1 MLQKRPRLAGMTEAP
16 HPSIALLQ
24 KRLAQTR
31 RRWIAAQLTMAL
43 LRLAGALGL
52 LWGVALLLEVL
63 FWLPATWR
71 TVLLLGLVLGS
82 LSLIV
87 WHLGQW
93 LRAFWRLDEEHLAR
107 QIGRQ
112 FPEIADRLLTLLQ
125 LERGRCSSAAAAL
138 VKRAQQELAT
148 QITPVPFEQIAALRP
163 SHRLLGIGLG
173 PLILLGLGF
182 LVAPGAFKAAATR
195 LFSPGHTFERP
206 LPFMLIVTPGDTTLA
221 RGDTLRITATL
232 QGTHFPKQL
241 TLALRYAGELQP
253 ETFTLIPDSLG
264 RAQFT
269 LPNLQRPLHYH
280 LEALPAATPWHTVT
294 LQERPIARGLQLTL
308 HYPAYTGLP
317 AQTLPLDVG
326 HVTAL
331 PGTQV
336 YLQFLTAG
344 APVAQ
349 AALRFDN
356 GAMVP
361 LRLQD
366 SLAQGSFVLLQE
378 GTYWIELQTAD
389 GLTNVDP
396 IRYQLKLLPDEAPI
410 ITLLRPEATYTLDDA
425 LEAPLLVRVHDD
437 FGFTGLRLYW
447 RLAQSSFRP
456 VEAEFSYRTLPLTI
470 PRPLDQ
476 EIEYRWELRADGLE
490 LVPGD
495 VLEYYLE
502 VWDNDRVSGPKATRT
517 PIQQLRLPS
526 LAERYEALDA
536 AQDNI
541 AQGLE
546 SLREQAEQL
555 QSTFQ
560 ELQETIR
567 RTQQAGWNEQQQAE
581 QLRQQQEA
589 LEEQVDAL
597 AKQLE
602 HLAREMQVNQLVS
615 EETLERYQELQRV
628 VEEIRSP
635 ELRQAL
641 EQLQEALR
649 ALDLPRMLE
658 NLEHVRFNEA
668 QFRERIERA
677 LELFKRLRTQQQL
690 EEAARLAEAL
700 ARTEERLAEQT
711 QQLQQQ
717 TAAQDT
723 ATMPTPEALARQQEA
738 ASQEA
743 QQLEQLLEE
752 TRRQMETL
760 RGTPRQ
766 AMDSLQQ
773 SLRRLSLPERMQ
785 QNAQQ
790 LRQGDFSGAQQEQQQ
805 MRQQLEGLAAR
816 LSQLQQHME
825 GGQLQLNVAGL
836 RQTLR
841 HVLLLSEAQETLRN
855 ELQALRTDRPPATLT
870 RRQEGLIQGTRT
882 VTDSLRQLARR
893 IPQMERAVQQT
904 ASEALRAMEASVSGM
919 AEGTARL
926 ASSNQTLAMMHLN
939 ELARM
944 LADLLEQLQR
954 QSAGGM
960 SLAQMIQQLQQMAG
974 EQQQLNDQ
982 LQQLLND
989 IQGTR
994 LVTDQ
999 LERMRQLARQQE
1011 AIRRQLHQ
1019 LARDREA
1026 RRRLL
1031 GDLDALA
1038 RQMEE
1043 TVQEL
1048 QQGQLDRRTL
1058 ERQRQILTRLLEAQ
1072 HSIREQ
1078 DEEPRRQSRSGED
1091 VVRESPPELTPQ
1103 QELDRLRRALIE
1115 ALESG
1120 YAPDYEALI
1129 RRYFELLERLQQPAP
1144 QTP

>member
-1 MLQKRPRLAGMTEAP
+1 MAEAP
-16 HPSIALLQ
+16 QASLVSLQ

-31 RRWIAAQLTMAL
+31 RRLLASQLIVAL
-43 LRLAGALGL
+43 LQLIGVLGL
-52 LWGVALLLEVL
+52 LWGVALLLEAL
-63 FWLPATWR
+63 LWLPVSGR
-71 TVLLLGLVLGS
+71 TVLFLGLMLGS
-82 LSLIV
+82 LALSL
-87 WHLGQW
+87 WQLGQL

-112 FPEIADRLLTLLQ
+112 FPEVADRLLTLLQ
-125 LERGRCSSAAAAL
+125 LERGRRSPAPRAL
-138 VKRAQQELAT
+138 VERAEQELLA
-148 QITPVPFEQIAALRP
+148 QLGPVPFEQLARLRP
-163 SHRLLGIGLG
+163 SQRMLGLGLG
-173 PLILLGLGF
+173 PLVLLGFGF
-182 LVAPGAFKAAATR
+182 LLAPEAFQAAATR
-195 LFSPGHTFERP
+195 IFSPGRVFERP
-206 LPFMLIVTPGDTTLA
+206 LPFTLLVTPGDTTLA
-221 RGDTLRITATL
+221 RGDTLRIKATL
-232 QGTHFPKQL
+232 QGTLLPPQL
-241 TLALRYAGELQP
+241 TLALRYAGELRT
-253 ETFTLIPDSLG
+253 ETFTLTPNSLG
-264 RAQFT
+264 QAQFT
-269 LPNLQRPLHYH
+269 LPNLQRPLQYR
-280 LEALPAATPWHTVT
+280 LEAPPAATPWHAVT
-294 LQERPIARGLQLTL
+294 LRERPFTRNLQLML
-308 HYPAYTGLP
+308 HYPVYTGLP
-317 AQTLPLDVG
+317 PQTLPPDVG

-336 YLQFLTAG
+336 HLQFLTAG
-344 APVAQ
+344 APVTQ
-349 AALRFDN
+349 AVLRFDN
-356 GAMVP
+356 GAALP
-361 LRLQD
+361 LTLND
-366 SLAQGSFVLLQE
+366 SLARGTFVLLQE
-378 GTYWIELQTAD
+378 GTYWIELQTAE
-389 GLTNVDP
+389 GLIHADP
-396 IRYQLKLLPDEAPI
+396 IRYQLNLLPDEAPT

-425 LEAPLLVRVHDD
+425 LQAPLLVRVHDD

-447 RLAQSSFRP
+447 RLAQSNFKP
-456 VEAEFSYRTLPLTI
+456 TTPDFTYRTLPLTT

-476 EIEYRWELRADGLE
+476 EIDYLWELRTDSLD

-502 VWDNDRVSGPKATRT
+502 VWDNDRVSGPKANRT

-526 LAERYEALDA
+526 LAERYETLDA
-536 AQDNI
+536 AQDNV
-541 AQGLE
+541 AEGLE

-555 QSTFQ
+555 RNTFQ
-560 ELQETIR
+560 ELQETLR
-567 RTQQAGWNEQQQAE
+567 RTQRAGWNEQQQAE
-581 QLRQQQEA
+581 QLRQRQEA

-597 AKQLE
+597 AQQLE
-602 HLAREMQVNQLVS
+602 HLAREMQTHQLVS
-615 EETLERYQELQRV
+615 DETLQRYQELQRV

-658 NLEHVRFNEA
+658 NLEQVSFNEA

-690 EEAARLAEAL
+690 EEAARRAEAL

-711 QQLQQQ
+711 QQLQRQ
-717 TAAQDT
+717 
-723 ATMPTPEALARQQEA
+723 ATLQATPNPEALARQQEA

-752 TRRQMETL
+752 TRRQMEGL

-773 SLRRLSLPERMQ
+773 GLRRLSLPERMQ

-790 LRQGDFSGAQQEQQQ
+790 LRQGNFSGAQQEQQQ
-805 MRQQLEGLAAR
+805 LQQQLDELATRLNQLRQQ
-816 LSQLQQHME
+816 ME

-836 RQTLR
+836 RRALR
-841 HVLLLSEAQETLRN
+841 HVLLLSEAQEALRN
-855 ELQALRTDRPPATLT
+855 ELGNLRTDRPSNVLT
-870 RRQEGLIQGTRT
+870 RRQEELIQGTRT

-904 ASEALRAMEASVSGM
+904 ASEALRAMDASVSGM
-919 AEGTARL
+919 TEGTTRL
-926 ASSNQTLAMMHLN
+926 ASSHQTAAMMHLN

-944 LADLLEQLQR
+944 LADLLEQLMQ
-954 QSAGGM
+954 QGGGGM
-960 SLAQMIQQLQQMAG
+960 SLQQMIQQLQQMA
-974 EQQQLNDQ
+974 EQQQQLNDQ
-982 LQQLLND
+982 IQQLLND

-1048 QQGQLDRRTL
+1048 QQGQLDRQTI

-1078 DEEPRRQSRSGED
+1078 DEEPRRQSRPGED
-1091 VVRESPPELTPQ
+1091 MVRESPPELRPQ

-1129 RRYFELLERLQQPAP
+1129 RRYFELLERLKQ
-1144 QTP
+1144 QTPRMP